1 MADPQLQQLPEDLR
15 SRVAELSDAGNEL
28 TEDGQLAEAQQ
39 SFERALALFPEP
51 AEQWEGRTELLA
63 AVGDVLFSSGKF
75 SDAMSWLERAAKA
88 PEAEESAWLEL
99 RLGQV
104 LHELGDT
111 RGSQHLARALELGG
125 PEQFDDEDPKYFG
138 VASSLVE
145 PPAGYAS
152 WDEARL
158 P

>member
-1 MADPQLQQLPEDLR
+1 MADSQLLQLPDDLR

-28 TEDGQLAEAQQ
+28 TEGGQLTEAQQ

-51 AEQWEGRTELLA
+51 VEQWAGRAELLA
-63 AVGDVLFSSGKF
+63 AVGDVLFSLGKLP
-75 SDAMSWLERAAKA
+75 DALDWLERAAKA
-88 PEAEESAWLEL
+88 PEAEENAWLEL

-104 LHELGDT
+104 LHELGDAK
-111 RGSQHLARALELGG
+111 SSAHLARALELGG

-138 VASSLVE
+138 VASSLVA
-145 PPAGYAS
+145 PPAGFAS